1 MLVVLC
7 QPVDSSPG
15 PLASILRSNAQR
27 HLRASTGTRYSPGS
41 DSWEKAVAAR
51 GALPLTVEDQLL
63 LSVKP
68 KQPIWDLGTVPL
80 ATAILPQCCPSSHP
94 ALAMLSSATSSDV
107 EAEASFLP
115 ASGSHFPIPLPQGAL
130 TRWAAGLHARSRP
143 RHSGYN
149 GSRVHGARE
158 WAPLWSNPTL
168 QLNSFPT
175 AALCHGLLLHRH
187 TPAEIENDSRKG
199 DLQNSSELRLL
210 QPYNLLQSD
219 LATKRLGLR

>member
-1 MLVVLC
+1 MSARRLVAWTSGKH
-7 QPVDSSPG
+7 P
-15 PLASILRSNAQR
+15 SIKC
-27 HLRASTGTRYSPGS
+27 STAPPCFYRYSPGS

-51 GALPLTVEDQLL
+51 GALPLTVEVQLL
-63 LSVKP
+63 LSVEP

-187 TPAEIENDSRKG
+187 TPASLAFG
-199 DLQNSSELRLL
+199 VLCLL
-210 QPYNLLQSD
+210 PPQW
-219 LATKRLGLR
+219 AT